1 MAFLKEIGI
10 YQQTFYVI
18 TKNNSKKNPERTI
31 TLEYL

>member
-18 TKNNSKKNPERTI
+18 TKNNSKNKNRENNNT
-31 TLEYL
+31 